1 MFLGKLICGLLGYG
15 MGGFIGAL
23 LGIWVGHAFDR
34 ALSSSAVFLSAGE
47 RENLQQL
54 FFETCFQLIGH
65 LAKADGRVSEEE
77 VAQTEALMSR
87 MGLSAEHRKD
97 AIKLFKQGTQAD
109 FDFDATTARFAQTAA
124 RNRNLSLTLLEFL
137 ISVALADGSLHPAEQ
152 QVLRSTA
159 AKLNMNAQQFDQ
171 LLQMILAQNHFGGS
185 DSGGYQAGS
194 QAPIQDEVEQAY
206 QALGVSHEVDDKTLK
221 KAYRK
226 LMSQHHPDK
235 LIAKGVPEDMIKVA
249 TEKSQQIQSAYEIV
263 KKSRA

>member
-124 RNRNLSLTLLEFL
+124 KNRNLSLTLLEFL

-152 QVLRSTA
+152 QVLRNTA

-194 QAPIQDEVEQAY
+194 QAPRQGEVEQAY
-206 QALGVSHEVDDKTLK
+206 QALGVSPEVDDKALK

-235 LIAKGVPEDMIKVA
+235 LLSLIHI
-249 TEKSQQIQSAYEIV
+249 
-263 KKSRA
+263 